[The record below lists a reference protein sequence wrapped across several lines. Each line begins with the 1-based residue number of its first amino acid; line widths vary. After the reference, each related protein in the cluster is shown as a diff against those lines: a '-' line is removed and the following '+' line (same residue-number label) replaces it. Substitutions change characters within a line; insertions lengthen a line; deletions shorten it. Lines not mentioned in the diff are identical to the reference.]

1 MWPAP
6 GISMDSITAVTGLG
20 LGRSVRK
27 NDSPTETGG
36 GPTEVTPAT
45 AVVIGLRPGYTYSTT
60 PAVEVRTVSVPC
72 STIRARCRSAVR
84 TEIRPRYATWA
95 AVTGTSVSNSTF
107 KTSCSNSSKSMAD
120 FQRLAYDRCRGSLRR
135 SEEHT

>member
-1 MWPAP
+1 M
-6 GISMDSITAVTGLG
+6 SMDNITAVTGLG

-36 GPTEVTPAT
+36 GPTDAPAVI
-45 AVVIGLRPGYTYSTT
+45 AAAIGLRPGYTYSTT
-60 PAVEVRTVSVPC
+60 PAVEVRTVNVPC

-95 AVTGTSVSNSTF
+95 AVTGTSVSNST
-107 KTSCSNSSKSMAD
+107 
-120 FQRLAYDRCRGSLRR
+120 
-135 SEEHT
+135 